1 MALCL
6 HHCIQE
12 NGVLWLQ
19 GPRGG
24 EGEIICSL
32 VGLGNTFGTL
42 LLPSAV
48 PPSISFGAFMRHT
61 GSVSYSM
68 SVHLPPFSSP
78 HFLPSKDAES
88 TNLFIDGYFHIPI
101 TDAEYKGG
109 LWAEPIK
116 FGPSQVCQSEL
127 LMYGNMCVYRMST
140 TRKYIHGWKYHSYSI
155 FDSEVAF
162 SVPFFSLRSSMAEAL
177 NRRPRLFTTAAAH
190 NNIKG
195 TYWWLA
201 YH

>member
-1 MALCL
+1 MSSSLYSREWCVVAARTTRRRRRNNLLISRIRQYLWDFTSPLRCPSFDFFRSFYAPHRLRFLFNVRSSAALFL
-6 HHCIQE
+6 AI
-12 NGVLWLQ
+12 
-19 GPRGG
+19 
-24 EGEIICSL
+24 
-32 VGLGNTFGTL
+32 
-42 LLPSAV
+42 
-48 PPSISFGAFMRHT
+48 
-61 GSVSYSM
+61 
-68 SVHLPPFSSP
+68 
-78 HFLPSKDAES
+78 LPSKDAES

-162 SVPFFSLRSSMAEAL
+162 SVLFFSLRSSMAEAL